1 MANSV
6 AIPQD
11 IIDNVIAAVG
21 HDKHVLKQCALV
33 SSSFLLPSRKQLFS
47 EISLRGDQASQ
58 RLHQYLV
65 QNPVIQSFVRDI
77 TINQEWNT
85 TSELNS
91 TSLLAILRLPFCC
104 LERFSIISWHPWH
117 WNSFSS
123 EMKDALSNIIHSST
137 LKTLYLKKVV
147 NVPITLFLGIV
158 HLTKLE
164 LDCLSPNDFGGEQS
178 SSLTS
183 TALKGVA
190 TTASHTVIDHCVWWS
205 RRRVRGTRFPTSAYI
220 SLIRDMEG
228 PTESIFL
235 PFMCRLRFFEID
247 VNPASASMR
256 DFNILSFLMRSLCVS
271 LTVPATLEHLKLK
284 IWFRGD
290 DNHFDHYGF
299 YEDLRDADVW
309 SHLDSIITHPTGSR
323 LQRVDIDINYAF
335 RYDDDVME
343 PHNDEILKAV
353 LDGLPLL
360 REKGILFV
368 DATVG
373 E

>member
-1 MANSV
+1 
-6 AIPQD
+6 
-11 IIDNVIAAVG
+11 
-21 HDKHVLKQCALV
+21 
-33 SSSFLLPSRKQLFS
+33 
-47 EISLRGDQASQ
+47 
-58 RLHQYLV
+58 
-65 QNPVIQSFVRDI
+65 
-77 TINQEWNT
+77 
-85 TSELNS
+85 
-91 TSLLAILRLPFCC
+91 
-104 LERFSIISWHPWH
+104 
-117 WNSFSS
+117 
-123 EMKDALSNIIHSST
+123 MKDALSNIIHSST
-137 LKTLYLKKVV
+137 LTTLYLKKVV

-205 RRRVRGTRFPTSAYI
+205 WRRVRGTRFPTSAYI

-271 LTVPATLEHLKLK
+271 LTVPATLEHLKLQ

-373 E
+373 K